1 MWIASLA
8 PACCFPYRT
17 RTVWSNAALWDLV
30 ANRSNSHHMANCAV
44 LCYDGLCTL
53 FTSSSV
59 QMSSTPARLRLQ
71 LPTFDWLV
79 DRGSQCLSMKNY
91 SVELPTINHQ
101 GVGSPSF
108 KHHGI
113 MVRIERSKTCE
124 LTASTQTPHI
134 RSDPSSIPIVYGC
147 KCRFH
152 RHLPCKGD
160 V

>member
-1 MWIASLA
+1 MHHWLLPAASHSALERCGA
-8 PACCFPYRT
+8 TQPCGISWPT
-17 RTVWSNAALWDLV
+17 DPTVT
-30 ANRSNSHHMANCAV
+30 MAICAV

-59 QMSSTPARLRLQ
+59 QMSSTPARLLQ

-124 LTASTQTPHI
+124 LTAATQTPHI